1 MSCLF
6 LPTLPHR
13 KRELRH
19 GVHEVL
25 LNCADFEKHDITQ
38 LEFNVSLFVHMSLV
52 FDEFLM
58 SCVVHFFCPLSRSP
72 ETRVRNEFL

>member
-19 GVHEVL
+19 GVHEFL
-25 LNCADFEKHDITQ
+25 LNCADFEKHSITQ

-58 SCVVHFFCPLSRSP
+58 SCVVHFSVHSQGHWKLESGMNF
-72 ETRVRNEFL
+72 